1 MANSSSGASAIK
13 YVLFHCFFIISGLMD
28 VASKQMP
35 DYVPQI
41 KYDVFVNFR
50 GDDIRRD
57 FLGHLTK
64 ELRRKQIH
72 AFVDDKLKTGDELW
86 PSFVEAIQGS
96 LISLTILS
104 ENYAS
109 SSWSLNE
116 LVTILECREK
126 YNRIVIP
133 VFYKVYPTDV
143 RHQNGSYK
151 SDFAEHEKKY
161 NLATVQNW
169 RHALSKAANL
179 SGIKSFNY
187 K

>member
-41 KYDVFVNFR
+41 KYDVFVNFK

-64 ELRRKQIH
+64 EFRRKQIH

-96 LISLTILS
+96 II
-104 ENYAS
+104 
-109 SSWSLNE
+109 
-116 LVTILECREK
+116 
-126 YNRIVIP
+126 
-133 VFYKVYPTDV
+133 
-143 RHQNGSYK
+143 
-151 SDFAEHEKKY
+151 DFVDH
-161 NLATVQNW
+161 
-169 RHALSKAANL
+169 
-179 SGIKSFNY
+179 II
-187 K
+187 

>member
-1 MANSSSGASAIK
+1 M
-13 YVLFHCFFIISGLMD
+13 L
-28 VASKQMP
+28 
-35 DYVPQI
+35 
-41 KYDVFVNFR
+41 
-50 GDDIRRD
+50 
-57 FLGHLTK
+57 
-64 ELRRKQIH
+64 
-72 AFVDDKLKTGDELW
+72 
-86 PSFVEAIQGS
+86 GS